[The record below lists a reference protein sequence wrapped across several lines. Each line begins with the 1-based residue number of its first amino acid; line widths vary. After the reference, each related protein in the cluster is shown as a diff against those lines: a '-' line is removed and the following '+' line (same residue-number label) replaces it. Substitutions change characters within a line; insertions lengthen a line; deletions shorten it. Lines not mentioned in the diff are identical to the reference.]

1 MRSVA
6 FGGSMIGSSTSR
18 RPSAGQCC
26 GECQGADLEGTR
38 LEQRVSGRIER
49 AARRQHIIDQPY
61 SRRRAQAIRDVK
73 CASHV
78 LTSLTSDQL
87 RLIASVMNP
96 LEGIGEP
103 RPSEAPRDS
112 VGDRIDMV
120 EASPAATAGVER
132 DAHDEIR
139 SRSRLMDDVSGE
151 LDREMVDRK
160 SDRDGRAEGTS
171 CVLEAGDPASYGA
184 FVADQ

>member
-1 MRSVA
+1 
-6 FGGSMIGSSTSR
+6 MIGSSMSR

-26 GECQGADLEGTR
+26 CECQGADLEGTR
-38 LEQRVSGRIER
+38 LEQGVSGRIER
-49 AARRQHIIDQPY
+49 AAGRQHIIDQPN
-61 SRRRAQAIRDVK
+61 SRRRAQTFRDAK

-78 LTSLTSDQL
+78 FTPLTADQL

-96 LEGIGEP
+96 LEDIGDP

-120 EASPAATAGVER
+120 EASPAATARVER
-132 DAHDEIR
+132 DARDEIR
-139 SRSRLMDDVSGE
+139 SRGRLLDDVSGE
-151 LDREMVDRK
+151 FDREMVDRK

-171 CVLEAGDPASYGA
+171 CVLEAGDPASHGA